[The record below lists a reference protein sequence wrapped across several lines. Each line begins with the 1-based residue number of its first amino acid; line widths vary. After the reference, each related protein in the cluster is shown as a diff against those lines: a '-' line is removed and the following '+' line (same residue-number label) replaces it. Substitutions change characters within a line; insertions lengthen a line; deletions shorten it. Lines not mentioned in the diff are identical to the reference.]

1 MTASRTDPLQHALEL
16 AYRYLNRRERT
27 QMEVGRRLEQAGIE
41 QAVREEALST
51 LTEQGVLD
59 DVRFARLFVED
70 KRGLEGWGNERIR
83 PALLQRGIDRD
94 LIDDALCGADG
105 GERELDRAL
114 EVLRSRFP
122 VPPQDRRER
131 DRALG
136 IMLRKGYD
144 PDVALDTLAAY
155 ARDPLAG

>member
-1 MTASRTDPLQHALEL
+1 MTASRTDPLQRALDL

-51 LTEQGVLD
+51 LSEQGVLD

-94 LIDDALCGADG
+94 LIDDALRGADG

-114 EVLRSRFP
+114 ELLRSRFP
-122 VPPQDRRER
+122 IPPQDRRER

-144 PDVALDTLAAY
+144 PDVALDALAAY
-155 ARDPLAG
+155 ARDPLRG